1 MTPAPKGPFPVL
13 SIACHSNILV
23 ADASFETLPK
33 ALDTISS
40 LGYSHV
46 VLPPID
52 SASTDVPGLA
62 KMITER
68 GLAPITMVGGL
79 SPETDV
85 GSPDAEVRAAGAALI
100 RSVVDFT
107 VDLGG
112 DQINGVPYGT
122 FGHPAGPIAPAA
134 FVRAAREV
142 GQAADYA
149 HARGITL
156 TFEVLN
162 RYETSL
168 VNTAAQAMDFV
179 TLSESDHL
187 RIHLDTFHMAIEE
200 ADMGEAI
207 RLALPK
213 LGYLELGQSGRGLL
227 GTGVVDVS
235 GIVQLALE
243 AGYAG
248 RFGVEAFSR
257 SVLPAGLGDVLAIW
271 RDPYASGAE
280 LAADAVRVIQHG
292 LDLSRK

>member
-1 MTPAPKGPFPVL
+1 
-13 SIACHSNILV
+13 
-23 ADASFETLPK
+23 
-33 ALDTISS
+33 
-40 LGYSHV
+40 
-46 VLPPID
+46 
-52 SASTDVPGLA
+52 
-62 KMITER
+62 
-68 GLAPITMVGGL
+68 
-79 SPETDV
+79 
-85 GSPDAEVRAAGAALI
+85 
-100 RSVVDFT
+100 
-107 VDLGG
+107 
-112 DQINGVPYGT
+112 
-122 FGHPAGPIAPAA
+122 
-134 FVRAAREV
+134 VRAAREV

-257 SVLPAGLGDVLAIW
+257 SVLPAGRGDVPAIW